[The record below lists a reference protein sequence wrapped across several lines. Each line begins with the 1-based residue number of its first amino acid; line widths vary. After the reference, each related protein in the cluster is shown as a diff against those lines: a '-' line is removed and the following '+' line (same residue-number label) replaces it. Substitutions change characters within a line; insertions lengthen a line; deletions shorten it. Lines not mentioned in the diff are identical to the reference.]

1 MPGMSS
7 VSEDAVAREIERLS
21 AVIIPYICERT
32 GLSHAQVERVMDV
45 QEEFWDAQTHV
56 IGRMFILGFEVG
68 EGDAGQAD

>member
-1 MPGMSS
+1 MNSNTDG
-7 VSEDAVAREIERLS
+7 ENEVAREIERLS

-45 QEEFWDAQTHV
+45 QEEFWDAQTNV